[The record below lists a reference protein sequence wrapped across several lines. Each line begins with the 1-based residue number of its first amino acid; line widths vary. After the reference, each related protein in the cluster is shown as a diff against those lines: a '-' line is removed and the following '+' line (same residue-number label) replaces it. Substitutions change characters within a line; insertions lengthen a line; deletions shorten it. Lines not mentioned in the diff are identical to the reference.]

1 MKEVKVSVYKT
12 GKPILK
18 MFMLL
23 LAITSIHTADSQNE
37 KRGPN
42 ERIESTNNLVC
53 RVVVVE
59 MKQSGEN
66 KRPEKSHFRCETRP
80 EQEPDG
86 QGGMTYTLELPPQFV
101 AQHPYLEKGDTFI
114 EILNGMA
121 IRENV
126 VGEPSIIYPLPT
138 SITIFGDHKR
148 QLLEAAIPIAVEG
161 TRTVLV
167 VRVTAL
173 DSEVSVSKADI
184 SASIFG
190 LGDSVEI
197 VNLRSQYSAC
207 SFGKIDMKPA
217 EGHGIIDGVGE
228 IFLNRNITGLNTLS
242 FENTLAIMT
251 EQKFGSIEDNFKHV
265 VYCMPPG
272 FLVQGRNY
280 IAYGYLNHWRSIF
293 NDRWCTNFSVIAHEI
308 GHNLNLRHSGE
319 AGNMYQDTTCLMG
332 FSSSIAGFPAS
343 CFNANKNY
351 FLGWYRDRTI
361 VLDMSESWL
370 GPLVAFVDYDKAE
383 PGQAVI
389 VKIGDHFFLQYNRAR
404 GFNFQSRQNQD
415 EVVIIYNNNSTTS
428 SDLLGG
434 VATGLSPARDT
445 FRFTNYENS
454 GTDLVIQ
461 ACEQFYGPPDFVI
474 VSIWMDNGVQSSQC
488 NATTFSPI
496 SSIQAVLKRSP
507 APTDIL
513 TTAPT
518 LAPNVT
524 SALTT
529 CKDSM
534 LGTFVIRDNGV
545 RRTCKW
551 LSKSPTWQRRM
562 CQNNNTRVVCPATCG
577 ACSVTCK
584 DSPNT
589 NFYINKVHQ
598 NRTCAWLSIRPHLQ
612 TLICHPGHPAFES
625 DNNYP

>member
-1 MKEVKVSVYKT
+1 MCQCASSMVAYISPRRLLNLYRHHQTIIMKEVKVSVYKT

-86 QGGMTYTLELPPQFV
+86 QGGMTYTLKLPPQFV

-148 QLLEAAIPIAVEG
+148 QLLEAAIPIAVGG

-173 DSEVSVSKADI
+173 DSEVSVSKAVI

-308 GHNLNLRHSGE
+308 GE
-319 AGNMYQDTTCLMG
+319 M
-332 FSSSIAGFPAS
+332 
-343 CFNANKNY
+343 
-351 FLGWYRDRTI
+351 
-361 VLDMSESWL
+361 
-370 GPLVAFVDYDKAE
+370 
-383 PGQAVI
+383 
-389 VKIGDHFFLQYNRAR
+389 
-404 GFNFQSRQNQD
+404 RQH
-415 EVVIIYNNNSTTS
+415 E
-428 SDLLGG
+428 
-434 VATGLSPARDT
+434 
-445 FRFTNYENS
+445 
-454 GTDLVIQ
+454 
-461 ACEQFYGPPDFVI
+461 
-474 VSIWMDNGVQSSQC
+474 C
-488 NATTFSPI
+488 NT
-496 SSIQAVLKRSP
+496 
-507 APTDIL
+507 
-513 TTAPT
+513 
-518 LAPNVT
+518 
-524 SALTT
+524 
-529 CKDSM
+529 
-534 LGTFVIRDNGV
+534 
-545 RRTCKW
+545 
-551 LSKSPTWQRRM
+551 
-562 CQNNNTRVVCPATCG
+562 
-577 ACSVTCK
+577 
-584 DSPNT
+584 
-589 NFYINKVHQ
+589 
-598 NRTCAWLSIRPHLQ
+598 
-612 TLICHPGHPAFES
+612 
-625 DNNYP
+625 